1 MSTKKWSQQV
11 CETVLPVLD
20 KINAHPFIVE
30 LMNGTLDT
38 QKFSFYIQQD
48 TLYLGVYGKILSG
61 IAERLDNPEY
71 KKAFVFFAEDSMYVE
86 KSMQEVYKEAFEM
99 KEADKKSPSC
109 TLYTSFLES
118 CFYTKPVEVSL
129 SSVLPC
135 FWIYLKVGE
144 YLVANQKKG
153 QNPYQD
159 WIDTYSGDE
168 FAKSVDNV
176 LAIAD
181 DLASKCDEKVV
192 NQMTEAFI
200 LASNME
206 YMFWDSAYKQEKWIL

>member
-1 MSTKKWSQQV
+1 MSTIKWSQQV

-20 KINAHPFIVE
+20 EINAHPFIVE
-30 LMNGTLDT
+30 LMKGTLDPK
-38 QKFSFYIQQD
+38 KFGFYIQQD
-48 TLYLGVYGKILSG
+48 TLYLGIYGKILSG
-61 IAERLDNPEY
+61 IAEKLENPEY
-71 KKAFVFFAEDSMYVE
+71 KKAFVSYADDTVYVE
-86 KSMQEVYKEAFEM
+86 KTMHEVYKETLEM
-99 KEADKKSPSC
+99 KDADKKSPSC

-118 CFYTKPVEVSL
+118 CFYTKPLEVSI

-144 YLVANQKKG
+144 YLVANQTKG
-153 QNPYQD
+153 QNPYQE

-168 FAKSVDNV
+168 FAKSVDEV

-181 DLASKCDEKVV
+181 DLASKCDKKTVDH
-192 NQMTEAFI
+192 MTEAFV